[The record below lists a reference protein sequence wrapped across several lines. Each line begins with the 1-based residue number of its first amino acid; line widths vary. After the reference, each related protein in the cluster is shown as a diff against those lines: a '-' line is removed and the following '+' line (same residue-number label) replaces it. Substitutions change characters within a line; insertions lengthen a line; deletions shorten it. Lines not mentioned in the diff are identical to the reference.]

1 MNQRDTHLPLSAIPS
16 AIADV
21 QSSEDTRRISI
32 DRVGIKA
39 LRHPIRIKTESGAI
53 SHSVATFNMNV
64 RLAHNVKG
72 THMSRFVAILETN
85 PEPFSAASLATLL
98 EHMVQRLE
106 VTEGRIEM
114 EFPFFIEKA
123 APVSGVKS
131 LLDYQVSLSGEIR
144 NGSTRITTKV
154 VVPVTSLCPCS
165 KEISAY
171 GAHNQRSHITIAV
184 RGADPLSIE
193 EVVRIAEE
201 QASCELYGLLK
212 RPDEKFVTERAYDNP
227 KFVEDLV
234 RDVAAALNANDRVE
248 AYVIE
253 SENFESIHNHSAY
266 AMIEYDKSKA

>member
-1 MNQRDTHLPLSAIPS
+1 MNQRDTHLPLSAIP
-16 AIADV
+16 AEIADV
-21 QSSEDTRRISI
+21 QSLEDTRKISI
-32 DRVGIKA
+32 DRVGIKS
-39 LRHPIRIKTESGAI
+39 LRHPIRIKTESSAI

-106 VTEGRIEM
+106 VAEGRIEM

-144 NGSTRITTKV
+144 NGTTRITTKV

-234 RDVAAALNANDRVE
+234 RDVAAALNANERVE
-248 AYVIE
+248 AYVVE

-266 AMIEYDKSKA
+266 AMIERDKTKA